1 MQGNSGGGGALAVGI
16 ILAQNP
22 GLALTLMGA
31 CAVVL
36 AGYGT
41 AVMLDT
47 PHREPL
53 ANNIVEYSQQV
64 CKNATQNEGL
74 YTVQL
79 KDGLTAVWSSQLEK
93 YTPANEHTPIC
104 SEPAL
109 NNFVLPYTFNKVGT
123 NYRGE
128 YRVMG
133 VHHTHADGT
142 TQAIVVK
149 PKTDERAPN
158 SIDARPDD
166 PLSMGTVLE
175 ALNNMPEGTHQHSLP
190 DGSRVAV
197 YLQHDG
203 VTQRDGSS
211 TINDNDGKGWAGPEQ
226 MQEIMTHHKF
236 EWPLQTQPY
245 TQTQPHTVNGVP
257 FKPANFAPL

>member
-1 MQGNSGGGGALAVGI
+1 MQGNSGGGGAFAVAY

-22 GLALTLMGA
+22 GLAVGLLGA
-31 CAVVL
+31 AAVVL

-47 PHREPL
+47 PHRAPL
-53 ANNIVEYSQQV
+53 VDNIVAQSIQV
-64 CKNATQNEGL
+64 CENASQNDGL
-74 YTVQL
+74 YTVKL

-93 YTPANEHTPIC
+93 YTPADQNPAIC

-109 NNFVLPYTFNKVGT
+109 NDFVLPYTFNQVGT

-133 VHHTHADGT
+133 INYTHADGT

-149 PKTDERAPN
+149 PESVNPAPN
-158 SIDARPDD
+158 AIDHSPDS
-166 PLSMGTVLE
+166 PLRMGTVLE
-175 ALNNMPEGTHQHSLP
+175 ALHNVPQDAYHHTLP
-190 DGSRVAV
+190 DGARVAV

-226 MQEIMTHHKF
+226 MQEILTHYKF
-236 EWPLQTQPY
+236 EWPVRQVQPV
-245 TQTQPHTVNGVP
+245 QPHTVNGVP

>member
-1 MQGNSGGGGALAVGI
+1 MQGNSGGGGSFAMGYIAAQHPEAVVAGLA
-16 ILAQNP
+16 ILA
-22 GLALTLMGA
+22 LVA
-31 CAVVL
+31 
-36 AGYGT
+36 AGYGA
-41 AVMLDT
+41 AVMIDS
-47 PHREPL
+47 PQRAPL
-53 ANNIVEYSQQV
+53 ADDIIAHSIQV
-64 CKNATQNEGL
+64 CENAPQNEGL

-93 YTPANEHTPIC
+93 YTPAAEKTPIC

-109 NNFVLPYTFNKVGT
+109 NDFVLPYTFNQVGT

-133 VHHTHADGT
+133 VYHTNADGT
-142 TQAIVVK
+142 TQVIVVK

-158 SIDARPDD
+158 SIDDSPDS
-166 PLSMGTVLE
+166 PLGMGTVLD
-175 ALNNMPEGTHQHSLP
+175 ALNNVPETAYQHTLP

-226 MQEIMTHHKF
+226 MQEILTHHKF
-236 EWPLQTQPY
+236 EWPLQAQPYAQSQPY
-245 TQTQPHTVNGVP
+245 TLNGVP